1 MIRYALPLPS
11 RRELK
16 QQYNGYL
23 PELEAL
29 LEDLRAVVEQ
39 GLGREQLRGTVKCRV
54 KSFDS
59 LYEKLLR
66 KLRARGSGTGRE
78 PADGGPRG
86 EEAGEERCIEIA
98 DLLGLRIVSP
108 FLSDAARVER
118 FVEDTFNVLE
128 KERKGVQENGGS
140 FGYAST
146 HYLCAVPQEVL
157 DEVWATRDLAQPPES
172 DRFEVQVRTILQE
185 AWAEVEHELIYK
197 SEETPL
203 NEPAR
208 RKLAALN
215 ASLTLADIVFEEI
228 RDSQRRLRTQLSQ
241 RRQDFM
247 DRVAGSAAEAPP
259 DLLPPDRIVQG
270 GDEIDT
276 LLLKALHYHNAKDF
290 TNAAETYTEILEREE
305 RAYVRAVVYIHRGMA
320 DFAQGHYEEAVADF
334 TEALHLDDDN
344 WKALYYRGVI
354 YRATG
359 RYQEALA
366 DLNRC
371 VTLDTYRYES
381 LLARAELLLE
391 MGDRRGALA
400 DARQALRLEP
410 ESEEAERLVDALE
423 NPGDGR
429 GEPRPRQD

>member
-16 QQYNGYL
+16 QQYNAYL
-23 PELEAL
+23 PVVEAVI
-29 LEDLRAVVEQ
+29 EDLRAIVEQ
-39 GLGREQLRGTVKCRV
+39 GLDRGQLRGTVKCRV

-66 KLRARGSGTGRE
+66 KLRGAS
-78 PADGGPRG
+78 ADAGGH
-86 EEAGEERCIEIA
+86 IEIT

-108 FLSDAARVER
+108 FLSDAARVES
-118 FVEDTFNVLE
+118 FVEDTFEVIE
-128 KERKGVQENGGS
+128 KERKGLRENSGT
-140 FGYAST
+140 FGYSST
-146 HYLCAVPQEVL
+146 HYLCGVPQEVL
-157 DEVWATRDLAQPPES
+157 DEVWATRDLPQRPES
-172 DRFEVQVRTILQE
+172 DRFEVQVRTILQD
-185 AWAEVEHELIYK
+185 AWAEAEHELIYK

-208 RKLAALN
+208 RKLSALN

-228 RDSQRRLRTQLSQ
+228 RDSQRRLRAQLSQ

-247 DRVAGSAAEAPP
+247 ERIAGSAAEAPP
-259 DLLPPDRIVQG
+259 DLLPPEQIAHG
-270 GDEIDT
+270 ADEIDT

-290 TNAAETYTEILEREE
+290 SNAVKTYTEILQREE

-320 DFAQGHYEEAVADF
+320 NFAQGHYEEAVADF

-354 YRATG
+354 YRSTG
-359 RYQEALA
+359 RHQEALA

-391 MGDRRGALA
+391 MGDREGALA

-410 ESEEAERLVDALE
+410 DSQEAERLIGEVR
-423 NPGDGR
+423 NPGSGR
-429 GEPRPRQD
+429 AEPRKDSV